1 MGAIPRTDNFP
12 VNRRLDSWKDIAA
25 FFGRDKSTVRRW
37 ETERGLPVHRL
48 PGMGRG
54 SVYAFAE
61 ELQEWLHKP
70 ETQLEGIAEPGPIP
84 AEPATAPAEPVSAP
98 AKRWLTWI
106 AVAGLA
112 LAGIVVAYSYRT
124 LHF

>member
-1 MGAIPRTDNFP
+1 MGAIPQTNNPP

-54 SVYAFAE
+54 SVYAFTE
-61 ELQEWLHKP
+61 ELQEWLRQP
-70 ETQLEGIAEPGPIP
+70 EAQQEGLAEPGPSP
-84 AEPATAPAEPVSAP
+84 AEPATTWAEPAGPPPS
-98 AKRWLTWI
+98 RWLTWI
-106 AVAGLA
+106 AVGGLA
-112 LAGIVVAYSYRT
+112 LA
-124 LHF
+124 